1 MQRGTLDDL
10 ASFLAVARERS
21 FTKAAKKL
29 GVSQSAL
36 SHMMRELE
44 ARLGVRLLT
53 RTTRSVSPTEAGE
66 RLLHSIGSR
75 FEEIEAEVAA
85 VRELR
90 EKPAGTIRITA
101 TENATETILVPKLA
115 PLLREYPDIKVEI
128 IIDYG
133 LTDIVAQRYDAGVRS
148 GEQVAKDMIAVRIG
162 PDMRMAVVGAP
173 SYFRDRP
180 EPKTPQ
186 DLIGHNCINLRLPSH
201 GGLYAWE
208 FEKGGREL
216 RVRVEGQ
223 FTFNATSEMLRAALA
238 GSGLAYVPESMAQ
251 PYLAKGR
258 LKRVLEGWCLP
269 YSGYHL
275 FYPSRRQSSAAF
287 ALVVEAL
294 RYRGPAAE
302 GRPR

>member
-1 MQRGTLDDL
+1 MQRGRLDDL
-10 ASFLAVARERS
+10 QAFVAVARERS
-21 FTKAAKKL
+21 FTKAAARL

-36 SHMMRELE
+36 SHTMRALE
-44 ARLGVRLLT
+44 ERLGVRLLS

-66 RLLHSIGSR
+66 RLLHHIGPR
-75 FEEIEAEVAA
+75 FDEIEAEVAA
-85 VRELR
+85 VSELR
-90 EKPAGTIRITA
+90 DKPAGTIRITA

-148 GEQVAKDMIAVRIG
+148 GEQVAKDMIAARIG

-173 SYFRDRP
+173 SYFRKRP
-180 EPKTPQ
+180 EPKRPQ
-186 DLIGHNCINLRLPSH
+186 DVIAHNCINLRLPSH
-201 GGLYAWE
+201 GGVYAWE

-223 FTFNATSEMLRAALA
+223 MTFNSATQMLNAALA
-238 GSGLAYVPESMAQ
+238 GYGLAYVPEGIVQ
-251 PYLAKGR
+251 PHLAKSR
-258 LKRVLEGWCLP
+258 LKRVLVDWCQP

-287 ALVVEAL
+287 KLVVEAL
-294 RYRGPAAE
+294 RERV
-302 GRPR
+302 